1 MKTKLSDME
10 LPSGAPDRRG
20 PCARGV
26 FKSVVTHAKQA
37 R

>member
-20 PCARGV
+20 QCGLWV
-26 FKSVVTHAKQA
+26 FKSVVTHAKEA